1 MTLWYLNVK
10 NTAGGSNNITAH
22 AKAKILVLIG
32 QFKAATHGDE
42 SRHDSQPSAHGKHS
56 YAVGLL

>member
-1 MTLWYLNVK
+1 MNVK

-22 AKAKILVLIG
+22 ANAKILVRIG
-32 QFKAATHGDE
+32 QFNAATQGDE
-42 SRHDSQPSAHGKHS
+42 SRHASHPSAHGKHS